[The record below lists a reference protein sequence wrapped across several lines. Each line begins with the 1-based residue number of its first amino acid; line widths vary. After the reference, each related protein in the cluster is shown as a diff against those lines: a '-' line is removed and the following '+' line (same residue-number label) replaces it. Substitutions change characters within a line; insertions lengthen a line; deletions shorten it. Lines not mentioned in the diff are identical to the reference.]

1 MVLIRLADSDGG
13 APPQNFHDLGLVVTH
28 RVYGYRGVIVAVD
41 PVCMAGDT
49 WYKTNKT
56 QPNRDQPWYNVLVHD
71 SGGLSTYVAHSNLK
85 KDTSGQA
92 IDHPRIGCYFTKL
105 ADGCYG
111 LNENFST
118 GVCSI

>member
-1 MVLIRLADSDGG
+1 MLFKLSDIDGG
-13 APPQNFHDLGLVVTH
+13 ASPNTFHDLGLVVTH
-28 RVYGYRGVIVAVD
+28 LNYGYRGVIVAFD

-56 QPNRDQPWYNVLVHD
+56 QPNRYQPWYHVLVHD

-85 KDTSGQA
+85 QDTSSQA

-105 ADGCYG
+105 ENGRYG
-111 LNENFST
+111 IKENHST
-118 GVCSI
+118 GACSI